1 MSACVRTYTCRLA
14 SKEAELQKV
23 EKLLLGIF
31 GVPLQEQ
38 KQLMHDMLKTMTML
52 QSKIVITYVFLVPVY
67 WLPML
72 QKHRFMFICLCTEAQ
87 RTTIDA
93 WKSQFQVRSL
103 ADCYL
108 WKYKTNR
115 WRSHILEAR
124 KRYSSMV
131 TCMFTVVNVCA
142 FQHVQTEPFDSCQDM
157 CVCPGKMWSVWT
169 WQCSRKDAWHT
180 RHTCI
185 LIHLPP
191 IVLAQACWETSWR
204 IIWRSHISGHC
215 NTDTSLNYG

>member
-1 MSACVRTYTCRLA
+1 MSACVHMYTCRLA
-14 SKEAELQKV
+14 SKEAELQNV

-72 QKHRFMFICLCTEAQ
+72 QQHRFMFTCLCTEAQ

-115 WRSHILEAR
+115 WRSRILEAR

-142 FQHVQTEPFDSCQDM
+142 FQHVQTEPLDSCQDM
-157 CVCPGKMWSVWT
+157 CVCPGKNVIGLNLTM
-169 WQCSRKDAWHT
+169 QQKGC
-180 RHTCI
+180 
-185 LIHLPP
+185 
-191 IVLAQACWETSWR
+191 LAYSAYLHIDPSATHSFSTGLLRNKLTHYLQ
-204 IIWRSHISGHC
+204 IPYLRS
-215 NTDTSLNYG
+215 L